1 MTVKIITD
9 STSYLEKEFIEREN
23 ITIVP
28 LHYIFDGQEY
38 REGFPGEFS
47 DFYRKLEST
56 KLFPTTSQPSAG
68 DFFDA
73 YKDALREND
82 EAIAIVLS
90 SKISGTY
97 TSAVLANGMLED
109 KKVTIVDSY
118 VAAAALGYL
127 IEDAVEMSKKG
138 MNSEEIAAEL
148 NERKKRLDILVT
160 PDTLEY
166 LSRGGRM
173 STIQSS
179 IGNLLNIKPI
189 IRLVDGELKLAEKAR
204 GRTKAISRLIEM
216 VEPGVRKISV
226 CHILNLQEADKM
238 ASTLKERFPQ
248 ALVTIDE
255 LGPVIGS
262 HLGPKT
268 LALCLYY

>member
-9 STSYLEKEFIEREN
+9 STSYLEKDYIEKEN
-23 ITIVP
+23 ITVVP
-28 LHYIFDGQEY
+28 LHYIFDEQEY
-38 REGFPGEFS
+38 REGFPGEFGE
-47 DFYRKLEST
+47 FYRKLENT
-56 KLFPTTSQPSAG
+56 KFFPTTSQPAAG

-73 YKDALREND
+73 YNEAFKEHD
-82 EAIAIVLS
+82 EVIAIVLS

-97 TSAVLANGMLED
+97 ASAVLADGMLED
-109 KKVTIVDSY
+109 KKVTIVDSH
-118 VAAAALGYL
+118 ASAAALRYL
-127 IEDAVEMSKKG
+127 VEDAVEMSKEG
-138 MNSEEIAAEL
+138 LNAAAIASEL
-148 NERKKRLDILVT
+148 NERKKKLDILVT
-160 PDTLEY
+160 PETLEY

-173 STIQSS
+173 SSLQSS

-204 GRTKAISRLIEM
+204 GRNKALAKIIKM
-216 VEPGVRKISV
+216 VKDDVKRISV
-226 CHILNLQEADKM
+226 CHIMNLEEAKVM
-238 ASTLKERFPQ
+238 AEDLKNQYPD
-248 ALVTIDE
+248 AVVTIDE